1 MKVTH
6 AYRSFMM
13 FGEVRRRPF
22 MQPRISRIRFERRI
36 GVWRAPMRRQGANR
50 EKFFCCKNFDSESV
64 RHPSE
69 RTFECFGLVIVQPR
83 QYRE

>member
-1 MKVTH
+1 
-6 AYRSFMM
+6 
-13 FGEVRRRPF
+13 
-22 MQPRISRIRFERRI
+22 
-36 GVWRAPMRRQGANR
+36 MRRQGANR